1 MNKTWNI
8 LKKWFIEMGSP
19 PLFYKWSSKIVVWL
33 GILALTTLLIGL
45 YWGIFLAPTDY
56 KQGDVYR
63 ILFIHV
69 PSAILGQSIFMFMA
83 ICGFINIIW
92 RAKISGMMLKSA
104 APIGMSFT
112 LLALV
117 TGSVWGKPTWGT
129 WWVWDA
135 RLTSTLILFFM
146 YAALI
151 SLHSTIEDKT
161 KADRAV
167 SILSIVGL
175 AIIPVIKKSVDW
187 WQTLHQPS
195 TFSLTSAPSMSPEM
209 YQPLLLCLVG
219 LYLFF
224 AFSLTLN
231 LRNEVIERERS
242 KNWVNQL
249 FSKKT

>member
-1 MNKTWNI
+1 MI
-8 LKKWFIEMGSP
+8 KKWLIEMGSP
-19 PLFYKWSSKIVVWL
+19 PLFYKWSTKILPWLFISAILIL
-33 GILALTTLLIGL
+33 GIGLSWGLL
-45 YWGIFLAPTDY
+45 FAPSDY

-63 ILFIHV
+63 ILYIHV

-83 ICGFINIIW
+83 FCGFINVIW

-104 APIGMSFT
+104 APIGISFT

-117 TGSVWGKPTWGT
+117 TGSIWGKPTWGT

-135 RLTSTLILFFM
+135 RLTSTLILFFI

-151 SLHSTIEDKT
+151 GLHSTIEDKT

-195 TFSLTSAPSMSPEM
+195 TFTITSSPSMSPDM

-219 LYLFF
+219 FYLFF
-224 AFSLTLN
+224 AFLLTLN
-231 LRNEVIERERS
+231 LRNEILERERTR
-242 KNWVNQL
+242 NWVKQL
-249 FSKKT
+249 LGVSS